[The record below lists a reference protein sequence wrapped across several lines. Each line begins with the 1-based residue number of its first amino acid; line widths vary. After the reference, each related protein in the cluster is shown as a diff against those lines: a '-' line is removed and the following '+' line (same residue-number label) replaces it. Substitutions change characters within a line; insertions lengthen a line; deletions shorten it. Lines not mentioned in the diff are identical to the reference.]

1 MMSNFLANNRDE
13 LIHRCK
19 QKVAQRQGRGA
30 SEKQLIHGV
39 PLFLDQLTRTL
50 EAEKQNN
57 VQKSLAI
64 SGASGGDKLALSE
77 LGVSATTHGRE
88 LLLLG
93 YSVDQVVHDYG
104 DLCQAITDLAFER
117 DAPFRVEE
125 FRTLNRCL
133 DNAIAD
139 AVTEFSFHR
148 DSLVA
153 HRHST
158 ELNARLGF
166 LVHELRNS
174 LNTASLASSA
184 LEMGNM
190 TLGGATGGVLKR
202 SLSALTN
209 LLDRAIADVKVNP
222 EPLVMSRTFSLA
234 HFIDEAQVAAELEA
248 ASRGCTLEVSPVH
261 PLLWVKANRGLML
274 AALANLLHNAFKFTH
289 PQTKVVLSAYAV
301 AERIAIDVRDCC
313 GGLPP
318 GGTEAMFTPFLQRNE
333 DRSGLGL
340 GLTIARESVEANNGT
355 LTVRDVPG
363 TGCVFTITLPRHAQP
378 SSQD

>member
-1 MMSNFLANNRDE
+1 MMSSFLANNRDE
-13 LIHRCK
+13 LIARCK
-19 QKVAQRQGRGA
+19 VKVCQRQGRSA
-30 SEKQLIHGV
+30 SDKQLTHGV
-39 PLFLDQLTRTL
+39 PMFIDQLKRTL
-50 EAEKQNN
+50 EAEQEND
-57 VQKSLAI
+57 QRASLAI
-64 SGASGGDKLALSE
+64 SGASGGDVRALSE

-117 DAPFRVEE
+117 DAPFRVDE

-174 LNTASLASSA
+174 LNTARLASSA

-190 TLGGATGGVLKR
+190 TLSGATGGVLKR

-209 LLDRAIADVKVNP
+209 LLDRATSDVRLNP
-222 EPLVMSRTFSLA
+222 ESILLPRTFSLA
-234 HFIDEAQVAAELEA
+234 HFIAEAQIAAELDA
-248 ASRGCTLEVSPVH
+248 AARGCTLEVIPVH

-274 AALANLLHNAFKFTH
+274 AALANLLNNAFKFTH
-289 PQTKVVLSAYAV
+289 AHTNVVLSAYAD
-301 AERIAIDVRDCC
+301 AERIVIEVKDRC
-313 GGLPP
+313 GGLGP
-318 GGTEAMFTPFLQRNE
+318 GSVEAMFTPFVQQNE

-340 GLTIARESVEANNGT
+340 GLTIARQSVEANNGT

-363 TGCVFTITLPRHAQP
+363 IGCVFTLTLPRHAQP
-378 SSQD
+378 GTED